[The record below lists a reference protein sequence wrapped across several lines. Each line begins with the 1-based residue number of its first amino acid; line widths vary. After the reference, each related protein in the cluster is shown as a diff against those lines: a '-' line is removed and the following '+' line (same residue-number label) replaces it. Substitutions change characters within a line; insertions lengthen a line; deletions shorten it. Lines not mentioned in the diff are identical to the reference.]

1 MQRAEQLGTGVPSLR
16 LFVCGGASVPPN
28 LIYSAHRVLGEGQEG
43 ELVVRGAALM
53 LGYRDDDQTRE
64 AFTVDGYFRTGDI
77 GHVTAQGAVVITDRK
92 KDLIIRGGESQC
104 QGDRGHPARPLRCSH
119 T

>member
-1 MQRAEQLGTGVPSLR
+1 VQRAEQLGTGVPSLR

-43 ELVVRGAALM
+43 ELVVRGA
-53 LGYRDDDQTRE
+53 
-64 AFTVDGYFRTGDI
+64 
-77 GHVTAQGAVVITDRK
+77 VVITDRK